1 MASVFGFYTVEES
14 IPQKNNSF
22 LIKAYDED
30 EDRHVN
36 IKSDKDLPIGTR
48 IYWEHFY
55 RTGKFYMTVV
65 N

>member
-1 MASVFGFYTVEES
+1 MASVFGFYVVEES

-36 IKSDKDLPIGTR
+36 IKSDRDLPIGTR
-48 IYWEHFY
+48 IYWGTFL
-55 RTGKFYMTVV
+55 
-65 N
+65 